1 MKKWRCGVSN
11 PGPLACK
18 ASALPLSYTPAHIYS
33 ANKNSIYSFS
43 LPDYTA
49 QLNLITLCGI
59 FFNKCAVSSP
69 RKLFYVL
76 NYKFARSLCNLKPVM
91 RVFVRSFP

>member
-1 MKKWRCGVSN
+1 MEKWRCGVSN

-18 ASALPLSYTPAHIYS
+18 ASALPLSYTPAHIQKV
-33 ANKNSIYSFS
+33 NKNIIYSIS

-49 QLNLITLCGI
+49 QLSLITLWDI
-59 FFNKCAVSSP
+59 FFDKCAVSSP

-76 NYKFARSLCNLKPVM
+76 FYK
-91 RVFVRSFP
+91 

>member
-18 ASALPLSYTPAHIYS
+18 ASALPLSYTPAHSHDGNKNIIYS
-33 ANKNSIYSFS
+33 VS

-49 QLNLITLCGI
+49 QLSLITL
-59 FFNKCAVSSP
+59 
-69 RKLFYVL
+69 
-76 NYKFARSLCNLKPVM
+76 
-91 RVFVRSFP
+91 